1 MPADATADPYRPA
14 LTRVAARPLGS
25 VTTSAGAA
33 AATLEPKDFAVPVDS
48 RYSFA
53 AKVRVDG
60 KADLVQMRFKVL
72 NPSGK
77 LMIQRT
83 IIQSDVTTGQASAVF
98 ERELADLGLEAGAYP
113 VQLEVRV
120 AQGNQVSEAVLDSEL
135 LLFDRKGQRIP
146 LVFAVRVSG
155 QPLADPS
162 GRFVAD
168 PARYTRAR
176 DDAQALAQW
185 VLDDD
190 DARITLAISP
200 LLLEEW
206 RRISEGYVLTGPEG
220 DVSVAAT
227 EAVPAAYDAALDT
240 IQRAANTGR
249 LELTHLGFADPNLAD
264 LSQQT
269 LTRDIRPQYAYG
281 RSALF
286 AAIGA
291 TPSTGTVV
299 AGGCIPPET
308 IGALAGE
315 GVAYGI
321 VDASCTR
328 SGQATATP
336 GAYRVKNADLVVLVA
351 NAPAGRAL
359 AGGKT
364 DAIARI
370 AFERRLAGLSSP
382 VVIRADVGPGALSVT
397 ELRAAVD
404 SLLAQGWMRTALGRE
419 VAGRRMRRTVTLR
432 TGRGATRAPVD
443 YWDDVRAGRD
453 WARALTA
460 GFGADKPA
468 AVTAQRDSLI
478 AQCSA
483 WAGPA
488 GDWALAD
495 RGRAF
500 ANNATRLGKAV
511 LGGVSLTV
519 KPVTLAGTSGKVPV
533 IISNEAKTPLTLRVT
548 AIPSREVELE
558 GKRSSVDGGHAQ
570 GQLHRGSGGSARLA
584 VGPPHRGRVRR
595 RAGARER
602 FGDGARLVS
611 RPTGDDSWRR
621 AGAWSIARVY
631 HQTCARRRDCGH
643 EYVRRR
649 KPEHAGPRW

>member
-1 MPADATADPYRPA
+1 MTA
-14 LTRVAARPLGS
+14 
-25 VTTSAGAA
+25 SAGAA
-33 AATLEPKDFAVPVDS
+33 SATLEPKDFAVPVDS

-53 AKVRVDG
+53 AKVRVNG
-60 KADLVQMRFKVL
+60 KTDLVQMRFKVL

-176 DDAQALAQW
+176 DDAQELAEW

-190 DARITLAISP
+190 DVRVTVAISP

-227 EAVPAAYDAALDT
+227 EPVPAAYDAALDT
-240 IQRAANTGR
+240 IQRATNTGR
-249 LELTHLGFADPNLAD
+249 FELTHLGFADPNLAD

-269 LTRDIRPQYAYG
+269 LTRDIRPQYAFG

-336 GAYRVKNADLVVLVA
+336 GVYRVKNADLSSWSPTRPPDEHSRRQDRRRRTNRLRA
-351 NAPAGRAL
+351 SSRGALLPRRHQGGCRTRRAERDRPARGGGLAARTEVDAHGARTRGRGTPHTKDGDAEDRPRRD
-359 AGGKT
+359 AG
-364 DAIARI
+364 A
-370 AFERRLAGLSSP
+370 RRL
-382 VVIRADVGPGALSVT
+382 
-397 ELRAAVD
+397 
-404 SLLAQGWMRTALGRE
+404 LGR
-419 VAGRRMRRTVTLR
+419 
-432 TGRGATRAPVD
+432 RAH
-443 YWDDVRAGRD
+443 R
-453 WARALTA
+453 
-460 GFGADKPA
+460 
-468 AVTAQRDSLI
+468 S
-478 AQCSA
+478 
-483 WAGPA
+483 
-488 GDWALAD
+488 
-495 RGRAF
+495 
-500 ANNATRLGKAV
+500 RLGPSTH
-511 LGGVSLTV
+511 GG
-519 KPVTLAGTSGKVPV
+519 
-533 IISNEAKTPLTLRVT
+533 LRRRQ
-548 AIPSREVELE
+548 AC
-558 GKRSSVDGGHAQ
+558 GGD
-570 GQLHRGSGGSARLA
+570 RTARLA
-584 VGPPHRGRVRR
+584 DSPVLCVGRTRR
-595 RAGARER
+595 
-602 FGDGARLVS
+602 
-611 RPTGDDSWRR
+611 
-621 AGAWSIARVY
+621 
-631 HQTCARRRDCGH
+631 
-643 EYVRRR
+643 
-649 KPEHAGPRW
+649 